1 MLRSVAR
8 AVALALAAAVLLF
21 GLTYVYLGTR
31 LLPQLP
37 LLVYAAVIV
46 SIPAIAIVR
55 PLDTRAG
62 PILGVVLL
70 GALVFATGVYGP
82 TLNCN
87 SEASYPDNADYGITF
102 QSGELQFGENFDGA
116 NYRCSASTVPA
127 VAIVGWLL
135 VSTGF
140 VAAAFD
146 WHTDPP
152 WRGRSLGEGSS
163 GDD

>member
-1 MLRSVAR
+1 MLRSVVR
-8 AVALALAAAVLLF
+8 AVTLALAAAVLLF

-37 LLVYAAVIV
+37 LVVYAALVV
-46 SIPAIAIVR
+46 AIPAVAVLR

-62 PILGVVLL
+62 PVLGVVLL
-70 GALVFATGVYGP
+70 GALVFAVGVYGP

-87 SEASYPDNADYGITF
+87 AEASYPDDADYGVTF
-102 QSGELQFGENFDGA
+102 ADGELRFGENLDGA
-116 NYRCSASTVPA
+116 NYRCTASTVPS

-135 VSTGF
+135 VSAGF

-152 WRGRSLGEGSS
+152 WRGGLFREGSS
-163 GDD
+163 GGD